1 MISLAN
7 EVPYLRVW
15 LFVNPKFKMVP
26 LSAMLT
32 SPGVILEWDEKSP
45 GVHPGAVDQFQWWAH
60 INAYPD
66 QNNIQV
72 QKYILLEPF

>member
-1 MISLAN
+1 
-7 EVPYLRVW
+7 
-15 LFVNPKFKMVP
+15 MVP
-26 LSAMLT
+26 LSVKLT

-45 GVHPGAVDQFQWWAH
+45 GVHPRAVDQFQWWAH
-60 INAYPD
+60 LNAYPD